1 MPLRNLITASPETLS
16 DMLLAADDRYQEA
29 EELLMQQRFD
39 GCVYLLV
46 LGSSYIGGA
55 MPVRRLSPAR
65 APAQSQLVD
74 RLADEWKSPVA
85 GSTEPVVVEE
95 TDAKGNVVHLYVVWS
110 DWAQLDRIRRGEVI
124 MEAAERVM
132 PVDDVL
138 KITIAMGLTPAEADS
153 FGLKWR

>member
-1 MPLRNLITASPETLS
+1 
-16 DMLLAADDRYQEA
+16 
-29 EELLMQQRFD
+29 
-39 GCVYLLV
+39 
-46 LGSSYIGGA
+46 
-55 MPVRRLSPAR
+55 MPVRRLNPAR

-74 RLADEWKSPVA
+74 RLTTEWKSPTSGA
-85 GSTEPVVVEE
+85 TEPVVVEE

-138 KITIAMGLTPAEADS
+138 KITIAMGLTPVEADN